1 MNIKA
6 KLFVCGEE
14 RELLSTN
21 LDYNRLTDWNGK
33 PTSALMGGTFT
44 VAFKPEMYDDAF
56 IEWILANRNDN
67 KKIRYPFNR
76 YQLRDGKVVF
86 YEDDFGGVE
95 LFQYNFQDG
104 VLINYDETFD
114 NQEGAKVILTISPAM
129 QDYRFFNNSTDW
141 RKKSPTRHIKPW
153 QESFIPP
160 IKEMPYKAKENKE
173 TQKEKKPF
181 KIMVEAA
188 RSRDIKDG
196 IFGFDSIPKETIVIS
211 GYEKLKKEYKPL
223 SEKILDEEYIPNWI
237 SIRKNQTV
245 ELKLDWDTKKKAK
258 QYESIAFEEHPD
270 FSFEPKNLKG
280 VKEVKVTCKNN
291 NVTPAQILIKAD
303 DKLTVGA
310 LNIYYPK
317 PKTIDLE
324 WYFVEIQGNDTDKG
338 ALENKVDKQKLED
351 SLKKGLNP
359 ALIDVTIT
367 NNSPKVL
374 DFTEYSQKL
383 KKHGFLKT
391 HFDNKIGNY
400 IERSRKHVVLHYI
413 NETHSNRDINK
424 ITVYFINQ
432 KCVNEK
438 DIKSDGTYD
447 TSGGISP
454 TNEGIAYLVLDPDGK
469 IATENII
476 HEVMHA
482 LGLRHT
488 FNEGKVDKTKRAK
501 HQFKDN
507 KTDNYMDYKNDKRH
521 TYKWQWKKLH
531 QYSKLK

>member
-14 RELLSTN
+14 RELLATSLN
-21 LDYNRLTDWNGK
+21 YIRLTDWNGK
-33 PTSALMGGTFT
+33 PTSALKGGTFT
-44 VAFKPEMYDDAF
+44 VTYESQMYDDTF
-56 IEWILANRNDN
+56 IEWGIADRADN
-67 KKIRYPFNR
+67 KKVEYPANL
-76 YQLRDGKVVF
+76 YLLRDGKVVF
-86 YEDDFGGVE
+86 YEDDFDGVE

-104 VLINYDETFD
+104 VLINYHEVFD
-114 NQEGAKVILTISPAM
+114 NQKGMYVTLTISPAM

-141 RKKSPTRHIKPW
+141 RRKSRTRYIKPW

-160 IKEMPYKAKENKE
+160 IKDTPYKARENNEPK
-173 TQKEKKPF
+173 KEKKPF
-181 KIMVEAA
+181 KIILRAKNT
-188 RSRDIKDG
+188 DIKNG
-196 IFGFDSIPKETIVIS
+196 VFGFDSVPKESIVIS
-211 GYEKLKKEYKPL
+211 DYEKLKKEYKPL
-223 SEKILDEEYIPNWI
+223 SEKILEDEYIPNWI

-245 ELKLDWDTKKKAK
+245 ELILDWEKKGRAK
-258 QYESIAFEEHPD
+258 EYDNIAFEEHPD

-280 VKEVKVTCKNN
+280 VKEVKITCKNN
-291 NVTPAQILIKAD
+291 NTNPAQILIKAD
-303 DKLTVGA
+303 NKLTVGA

-317 PKTIDLE
+317 PKEIYLE
-324 WYFVEIQGNDTDKG
+324 WCFVEIQGNGKDKRN
-338 ALENKVDKQKLED
+338 LERKIKKEDLEA

-367 NNSPKVL
+367 NNSPKIV

-383 KKHGFLKT
+383 KTRGFLKT
-391 HFDNKIGNY
+391 HPVVEVGNY

-413 NETHSNRDINK
+413 NETHSNRDVNK

-432 KCVNEK
+432 KCINEK
-438 DIKSDGTYD
+438 DIKPDGKYK

-454 TNEGIAYLVLDPDGK
+454 TGDGIAYLVLDPDGK

-501 HQFKDN
+501 HQFKDH
-507 KTDNYMDYKNDKRH
+507 KTENYMDYENNKRH
-521 TYKWQWKKLH
+521 TYKWQWEKLH
-531 QYSKLK
+531 QYSKLN